1 MATEVD
7 ETIKRIQSHKG
18 VIGIIILN
26 SDGIPIKTTMDN
38 NTTIEYA
45 GLMTNFVEK
54 ARRTVKDLDSS
65 NELTFLRVRSKKN
78 EILIAPDKEYF
89 LIVVQN
95 PNE

>member
-1 MATEVD
+1 MASEVD

-18 VIGIIILN
+18 VLGIIILN
-26 SDGIPIKTTMDN
+26 ADGIPIKSTMDN

-45 GLMTNFVEK
+45 GLITHLVDK
-54 ARRTVKDLDSS
+54 SRRTVKELDNT

-78 EILIAPDKEYF
+78 EILIAPDKEYL

-95 PNE
+95 PN